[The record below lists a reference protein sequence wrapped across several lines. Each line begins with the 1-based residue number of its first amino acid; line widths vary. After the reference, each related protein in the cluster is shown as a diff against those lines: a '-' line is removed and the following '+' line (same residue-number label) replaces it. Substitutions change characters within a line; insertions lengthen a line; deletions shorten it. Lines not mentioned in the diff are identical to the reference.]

1 MPSCVILYSFVWY
14 KIFHCIN
21 ILQLI
26 VYDKHLSLFQFFPI
40 INVNCKEHCNYT
52 ISITIVQNF
61 LYGIYVRMTLLN
73 HRMCTSSN
81 TYVIPNSFSVCLN
94 QITLLLAMCKNSGC
108 FIPLSKFDIIKQYN
122 FCYSSGYKNFFSFPC
137 WWWTGKLGMLRSMGS
152 QRVGHS
158 WATEL
163 TDWLGIKYFLI
174 GFKYV
179 IFKLVVR

>member
-1 MPSCVILYSFVWY
+1 MPSCVILYSFAWY

-61 LYGIYVRMTLLN
+61 LYGMYVRMTLLH

-81 TYVIPNSFSVCLN
+81 TYVIPNCFSVCLN
-94 QITLLLAMCKNSGC
+94 QITLPLAMCKNSGC

-122 FCYSSGYKNFFSFPC
+122 FCYSSGYKNFFFTPLLVMGREAWHAAVHGVAKS
-137 WWWTGKLGMLRSMGS
+137 WTRLSD
-152 QRVGHS
+152 
-158 WATEL
+158 WI
-163 TDWLGIKYFLI
+163 DWLTGYKILSHW
-174 GFKYV
+174 V
-179 IFKLVVR
+179 